1 MAIRV
6 SAALPLVLPQLSR
19 AEARSARQ
27 RSAPRAALE
36 LPVIGGRLA
45 VDTAGIG
52 RCGPSPMRVALTW
65 GGRRLMVRCARDLV
79 VRALGALGAELDI
92 DRLAPD
98 LTGLL
103 LEASLLAAL
112 QMAEDVTKED
122 IRLVSAEPETE
133 PVPEAGLR
141 LLIDDGERQWGLLVA
156 SVEQD
161 RDTLKH
167 VPAKWNPVR
176 RQGHASTVESTAFS
190 VDIGSLREPISM
202 ENAVA
207 DLLSRWPVAP
217 WPAEKLPFPAALRLG
232 TTPLSVAL
240 LRSLRPD
247 DAVLLKSERHQGGML
262 VVAEAWLA
270 EVRRNGEE
278 WRLESALR
286 PARSRQ
292 NGEWIMRDGGDGMQ
306 DDDAIGDPEELP
318 VRLAFDVGRLDVSL
332 GELRRFDAGSVL
344 ELNGSADELVRISA
358 NGRLIGQGA
367 LVDVNGRVGVRI
379 VRMFDLG

>member
-6 SAALPLVLPQLSR
+6 MAALPLVLPRLGR

-27 RSAPRAALE
+27 RSAPRAALD
-36 LPVIGGRLA
+36 LPGIGDRLS

-65 GGRRLMVRCARDLV
+65 GGRRLIIRCARDLL
-79 VRALGALGAELDI
+79 VRALGTLGAELDL

-112 QMAEDVTKED
+112 QVAEDATGED

-141 LLIDDGERQWGLLVA
+141 LLIDDGQRQWGVLVV

-161 RDTLKH
+161 RDTI
-167 VPAKWNPVR
+167 
-176 RQGHASTVESTAFS
+176 T
-190 VDIGSLREPISM
+190 
-202 ENAVA
+202 
-207 DLLSRWPVAP
+207 DLLSRWPVVR

-232 TTPLSVAL
+232 TTPLTVAS

-247 DAVLLKSERHQGGML
+247 DAVLLGSARHEGGML
-262 VVAEAWLA
+262 VVAEVWLA
-270 EVRRNGEE
+270 EARRNGPE
-278 WRLESALR
+278 WRLDRALR

-292 NGEWIMRDGGDGMQ
+292 DREWTMHYGGDGMQ
-306 DDDAIGDPEELP
+306 DDDAIGDPDELP

-332 GELRRFDAGSVL
+332 GELRRLDAGSVL
-344 ELNGSADELVRISA
+344 ELNGSAEELVRISA

-367 LVDVNGRVGVRI
+367 LVDVNGTVGVRI

>member
-1 MAIRV
+1 
-6 SAALPLVLPQLSR
+6 
-19 AEARSARQ
+19 
-27 RSAPRAALE
+27 
-36 LPVIGGRLA
+36 
-45 VDTAGIG
+45 
-52 RCGPSPMRVALTW
+52 
-65 GGRRLMVRCARDLV
+65 
-79 VRALGALGAELDI
+79 LGAELDI

-98 LTGLL
+98 ITGLL

-112 QMAEDVTKED
+112 QMAEGATQED

-141 LLIDDGERQWGLLVA
+141 LLIDDGQRQWGLLVA

-161 RDTLKH
+161 RDTL
-167 VPAKWNPVR
+167 
-176 RQGHASTVESTAFS
+176 
-190 VDIGSLREPISM
+190 
-202 ENAVA
+202 A
-207 DLLSRWPVAP
+207 DLLLSRWPVAP

-232 TTPLSVAL
+232 TTPLTVAS

-247 DAVLLKSERHQGGML
+247 DAVLLSSKRHDGGML

-270 EVRRNGEE
+270 EARRNGQE
-278 WRLESALR
+278 WRLDTALR

-292 NGEWIMRDGGDGMQ
+292 DREWTMHDGGDDMQ
-306 DDDAIGDPEELP
+306 DDDAIGDPDELP

-332 GELRRFDAGSVL
+332 GELRRLDAGSVL
-344 ELNGSADELVRISA
+344 ELNGSAEELVRISA

-367 LVDVNGRVGVRI
+367 LVDVNGTVGVRI

>member
-1 MAIRV
+1 VAISV

-27 RSAPRAALE
+27 RSAPRVALD
-36 LPVIGGRLA
+36 LPGIGGRLS
-45 VDTAGIG
+45 VDTAGIR

-65 GGRRLMVRCARDLV
+65 GGRRLMVRCARDLL

-92 DRLAPD
+92 DRLEPD

-103 LEASLLAAL
+103 LEASLLAAV
-112 QMAEDVTKED
+112 QMAEDATKED
-122 IRLVSAEPETE
+122 IRLVSAAPETE

-141 LLIDDGERQWGLLVA
+141 LEIDDGERQWGLLVA
-156 SVEQD
+156 SMEQD
-161 RDTLKH
+161 RDT
-167 VPAKWNPVR
+167 
-176 RQGHASTVESTAFS
+176 
-190 VDIGSLREPISM
+190 I
-202 ENAVA
+202 A

-232 TTPLSVAL
+232 TTPLTVAS

-247 DAVLLKSERHQGGML
+247 DAVLLKSQRHEGGML

-278 WRLESALR
+278 WRLDTALR

-292 NGEWIMRDGGDGMQ
+292 DGEWIMDDGGDGMQ
-306 DDDAIGDPEELP
+306 DDDAIGDPDELP
-318 VRLAFDVGRLDVSL
+318 VRLAFDVGRLDLSL

-344 ELNGSADELVRISA
+344 ELPCSADALVRISA

>member
-1 MAIRV
+1 VASGV
-6 SAALPLVLPQLSR
+6 SAALPLVLPQLRR

-27 RSAPRAALE
+27 RSAPRVALDV
-36 LPVIGGRLA
+36 PGTGGRLTI
-45 VDTAGIG
+45 DTAGIG
-52 RCGPSPMRVALTW
+52 RCGPSPMRVALSW

-79 VRALGALGAELDI
+79 VRALGALGPELGALRAELDI

-98 LTGLL
+98 LTALL

-112 QMAEDVTKED
+112 QMAEDATKAD

-161 RDTLKH
+161 RDIL
-167 VPAKWNPVR
+167 
-176 RQGHASTVESTAFS
+176 
-190 VDIGSLREPISM
+190 
-202 ENAVA
+202 A

-217 WPAEKLPFPAALRLG
+217 WPAEQLPFPAALRLG
-232 TTPLSVAL
+232 TTPLTVAA

-270 EVRRNGEE
+270 EVHRNGET
-278 WRLESALR
+278 WRLDTALR

-292 NGEWIMRDGGDGMQ
+292 DGEWIMQDGGDGMQ
-306 DDDAIGDPEELP
+306 DDAIGDPDELP
-318 VRLAFDVGRLDVSL
+318 VRLVFDVGRLDMSL
-332 GELRRFDAGSVL
+332 GELRRLDAGSVL
-344 ELNGSADELVRISA
+344 ELNGSADALVRISA

-367 LVDVNGRVGVRI
+367 LVDVNGSVGVRI
-379 VRMFDLG
+379 VRIFDLG